1 MEFNDKTISQNLNT
15 KIFGQK
21 IFFFKSI
28 KSTMDY
34 AKKLAEKGEPE
45 GTVVIADYQSHGRG
59 RFGRI
64 WKAEPEKNILMS
76 VILRPTI
83 PLDKFGILS
92 FLTSISVAE
101 AIEKNVDV
109 KITTKWPNDLLI
121 NGKKFCGIL
130 LEASITVESGDFVI
144 IGIGIN
150 VNQEN
155 FPKEIQD
162 YATSLYIETGKII
175 DRTVIVQDILRSL
188 EARYFALKDAHNFK
202 SVIEDWKK
210 RCNMLGKKIMII
222 QGGKTITGKAIDVDE
237 RGFLLFEDENSNLL
251 RLSSG
256 DVTIVK

>member
-15 KIFGQK
+15 KILGQK

-45 GTVVIADYQSHGRG
+45 GTVVIADFQSHGRG

-64 WKAEPEKNILMS
+64 WKSEPEKNILMS
-76 VILRPTI
+76 LILRPTI
-83 PLDKFGILS
+83 PIEKFGILS
-92 FLTSISVAE
+92 FLTSISIAE
-101 AIEKNVDV
+101 AIEKNADV

-130 LEASITVESGDFVI
+130 LEASITVEMGDFVI
-144 IGIGIN
+144 IGIGVN

-162 YATSLYIETGKII
+162 YATSLYIETGKIF
-175 DRTVIVQDILRSL
+175 DRTLIVQDILRLL
-188 EARYFALKDAHNFK
+188 EENYSALKETHNFQF
-202 SVIEDWKK
+202 VIENWKK
-210 RCNMLGKKIMII
+210 RCDMLGKKIMVI

-237 RGFLLFEDENSNLL
+237 RGFLLLEDENSNLL
-251 RLSSG
+251 KLSAG

>member
-1 MEFNDKTISQNLNT
+1 
-15 KIFGQK
+15 
-21 IFFFKSI
+21 
-28 KSTMDY
+28 MDY
-34 AKKLAEKGEPE
+34 AKKLAEKDEPE

-83 PLDKFGILS
+83 PIEKFGILS
-92 FLTSISVAE
+92 ILTSVSVAE
-101 AIEKNVDV
+101 AIEKNTDV
-109 KITTKWPNDLLI
+109 KVTTKWPNDLLI

-162 YATSLYIETGKII
+162 YATSLYLETGKIF
-175 DRTVIVQDILRSL
+175 DRTILVQDILRSL
-188 EARYFALKDAHNFK
+188 EKNYIRLSNSQDFK
-202 SVIEDWKK
+202 SVIDSWKK
-210 RCNMLGKKIMII
+210 RCDMFGKKIMVIH
-222 QGGKTITGKAIDVDE
+222 GGKTIIGKAIDVDE
-237 RGFLLFEDENSNLL
+237 KGFLLLEDENSKLL
-251 RLSSG
+251 SLSAG
-256 DVTIVK
+256 DVTIAK

>member
-162 YATSLYIETGKII
+162 YATSLYIETGKLLIELLSFKI
-175 DRTVIVQDILRSL
+175 YFAHLKRDILP
-188 EARYFALKDAHNFK
+188 
-202 SVIEDWKK
+202 
-210 RCNMLGKKIMII
+210 
-222 QGGKTITGKAIDVDE
+222 
-237 RGFLLFEDENSNLL
+237 
-251 RLSSG
+251 
-256 DVTIVK
+256 